1 MTLFEIILTVV
12 PYAFGI
18 VLASAAAVLSLLPG
32 RRI

>member
-1 MTLFEIILTVV
+1 MTLFEVVLTVA

-18 VLASAAAVLSLLPG
+18 VMSGAALFSLLPG